1 MRSRRERVCF
11 SFVPCFPEP
20 NENKENI
27 VIANCNIKLSI
38 SSVRISQVTARC
50 GLGEEG
56 AVGDRRGQ
64 AGRAGQAA

>member
-27 VIANCNIKLSI
+27 VIPF
-38 SSVRISQVTARC
+38 
-50 GLGEEG
+50 GLDWHAVQPIFFAEFTFLVHPLWG
-56 AVGDRRGQ
+56 A
-64 AGRAGQAA
+64 A